1 MKWPPNGAGVVL
13 PTPSSKLTRLAE
25 DNSGRAFAQACGH
38 SVTRTEQLPDG
49 HRHFARLTCALCG
62 RFLRWFPKPEAIA
75 RQRVNAF
82 NLAKVAMCEGLN
94 PWQRRFVRDVSKLA
108 KLSPRQQ
115 VLVARLVRH
124 YLEGKPS

>member
-1 MKWPPNGAGVVL
+1 LNPEKGKGAL
-13 PTPSSKLTRLAE
+13 QAPIPKLTRLAE
-25 DNSGRAFAQACGH
+25 NSPGHSFTQACRH
-38 SVTRTEQLPDG
+38 SVTRTERLPYG
-49 HRHFARLTCALCG
+49 HRHFARLACALCG
-62 RFLRWFPKPEAIA
+62 RFLRWFPKPETIA